1 MLFKSKNNKI
11 IVHKAN
17 GQTKQVNRIR
27 GLSIHFKGKNSIIE
41 IHEPINFGKR
51 FIFNR
56 SKIRINGDNNHIII
70 KGTNRKIYSI
80 KITEIKDN
88 NKITIGN
95 NFYQTGFLKIDFANN
110 SNLNFEIGD
119 NCMFGQNIN
128 FMLGD
133 FHKIIDLKTS
143 EQTNKSKIGIKI
155 GNHVWIARDVKVL
168 KDISIPNNTIIAT
181 QSLVTKSFTEE
192 NTLIGG
198 VPAKILK
205 QDVTWQ
211 I

>member
-70 KGTNRKIYSI
+70 KGTSHKIYSI
-80 KITEIKDN
+80 KVTEIKDN

-143 EQTNKSKIGIKI
+143 EQTNKSKSGIKI

>member
-70 KGTNRKIYSI
+70 KGTNHKIYSI
-80 KITEIKDN
+80 KVTEIKDN

-143 EQTNKSKIGIKI
+143 EQTNKSKSGIKI

>member
-1 MLFKSKNNKI
+1 
-11 IVHKAN
+11 
-17 GQTKQVNRIR
+17 
-27 GLSIHFKGKNSIIE
+27 
-41 IHEPINFGKR
+41 
-51 FIFNR
+51 
-56 SKIRINGDNNHIII
+56 
-70 KGTNRKIYSI
+70 
-80 KITEIKDN
+80 
-88 NKITIGN
+88 IGN

-143 EQTNKSKIGIKI
+143 EQTNKSKSGIKI